1 MKPPEGP
8 YRDGTIPANLMS
20 TRIHARPFEIAG
32 NHMPLLLMFLSMRR
46 VARPSPLPAVIIVT
60 LVAMVGTASVVAASD
75 HEVEQPAQPQPARS
89 PDFLFG
95 WPRTY
100 VGVAGG
106 WLAASARDGIFD
118 LTRELLTVDHRD
130 FDSGVVRFQAGRALS
145 PRFDLSGEVGFSKA
159 TVLSEY
165 RDFLEGDL
173 PISQAT
179 EFTQAPVSANL
190 RIWLVPRG
198 RAVGRFAWVPSRLAP
213 YASGGVG
220 AYYYRFKQ
228 IGDFVDFVDFSIFT
242 DHLQSSGWAASA
254 HMAGGLSV
262 HMVRQLFLT
271 VEARYGWAGTPLSE
285 DFIGFEDIDLNGF
298 QVTGGLEFAF

>member
-1 MKPPEGP
+1 
-8 YRDGTIPANLMS
+8 
-20 TRIHARPFEIAG
+20 
-32 NHMPLLLMFLSMRR
+32 MPLLLMFLSMRR
-46 VARPSPLPAVIIVT
+46 VARPSPLPAVIVVT
-60 LVAMVGTASVVAASD
+60 LVAMVATASVVAAAD
-75 HEVEQPAQPQPARS
+75 HEVEQPAQPSLARS

-106 WLAASARDGIFD
+106 WLAASARGGIFD
-118 LTRELLTVDHRD
+118 LTRELLTVDRGD
-130 FDSGVVRFQAGRALS
+130 FDSGVVRFQVGRALS
-145 PRFDLSGEVGFSKA
+145 PRFDLSGEVGFSRA

-179 EFTQAPVSANL
+179 EFSQAPVSANL
-190 RIWLVPRG
+190 RVWLVPRG

-213 YASGGVG
+213 YVGGGVG
-220 AYYYRFKQ
+220 AYYYRFTQ
-228 IGDFVDFVDFSIFT
+228 IGDFVNFVDSSIFT
-242 DHLQSSGWAASA
+242 DNLKSSGWAAGA
-254 HMAGGLSV
+254 HVAGGLSI

-285 DFIGFEDIDLNGF
+285 DFVGFEDIDLNGF
-298 QVTGGLEFAF
+298 QVTGGLELAF